1 MIKLPVGKS
10 RVGER
15 MNFILFGCFF
25 ALALVVFLCFA
36 VLGFAVYLFC
46 EHRRFGHLP
55 GPERSNFWL
64 GNAKDIATYRKAGK
78 TFYDYFLAQAI
89 QHGNVF
95 VVFICHKPIVFVSEP
110 SIIRKLLLRHH
121 LVLPKDPK
129 VYRKLGFVCGQ
140 PIVGHGLVTN
150 TDEAAWK
157 PRRRCLNHA
166 FHRGNVN
173 RNFMKVFND
182 CAQVFLNRLQGKADG
197 QTKVFMLEEFARA
210 SFLASDQVGV
220 VDYAFNTTPNEL

>member
-1 MIKLPVGKS
+1 MDV
-10 RVGER
+10 
-15 MNFILFGCFF
+15 ILFGCFF
-25 ALALVVFLCFA
+25 ALAIVVFLCLA

-46 EHRRFGHLP
+46 EHRRFAHLP

-64 GNAKDIATYRKAGK
+64 GSAKDIATYRKAGK

-95 VVFICHKPIVFVSEP
+95 VVFICHKAIVFVSEP

-140 PIVGHGLVTN
+140 PIAGHGLVTN
-150 TDEAAWK
+150 TDVYNNNK
-157 PRRRCLNHA
+157 KIDLFRNYLSDRTQLT
-166 FHRGNVN
+166 VN
-173 RNFMKVFND
+173 NIRSDTRKVP
-182 CAQVFLNRLQGKADG
+182 CGVPQGSVLGPLRFLIY
-197 QTKVFMLEEFARA
+197 
-210 SFLASDQVGV
+210 SI
-220 VDYAFNTTPNEL
+220 